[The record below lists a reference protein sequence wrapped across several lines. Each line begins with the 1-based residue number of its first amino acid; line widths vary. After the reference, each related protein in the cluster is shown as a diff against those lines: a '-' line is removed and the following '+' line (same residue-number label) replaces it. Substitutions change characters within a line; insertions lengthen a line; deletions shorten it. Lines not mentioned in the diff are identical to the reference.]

1 MTGARGTGKKANA
14 ASQSP
19 NSSQRNRPSGFE
31 TLCSN
36 VGDLCSTSDENDE
49 DVIPKLQEMLRDQA
63 DQPGLDK
70 NTATAVAVTQLL
82 LPVMGMT
89 NRSVEK
95 RLAQTETSI
104 NKLRASVRLNAY
116 ENDRLQQYTRRENIR
131 ISGIPEVD
139 GEQLKGKIV
148 ELGNEMGL
156 NIVERDINA
165 CHRLG
170 PKHSGRSRAIIVRF
184 FARDTK
190 HDFLVNKNKL
200 KDKVSYRNVYI
211 NEDLTPLRSKM
222 LHYVKR
228 QDGVESAY
236 TREGKVICRIRDGS
250 RITIETP
257 DDLFKLGLTN
267 IDYIAL
273 GLSALE

>member
-1 MTGARGTGKKANA
+1 MFHFCT
-14 ASQSP
+14 
-19 NSSQRNRPSGFE
+19 
-31 TLCSN
+31 
-36 VGDLCSTSDENDE
+36 
-49 DVIPKLQEMLRDQA
+49 
-63 DQPGLDK
+63 
-70 NTATAVAVTQLL
+70 
-82 LPVMGMT
+82 
-89 NRSVEK
+89 
-95 RLAQTETSI
+95 
-104 NKLRASVRLNAY
+104 
-116 ENDRLQQYTRRENIR
+116 
-131 ISGIPEVD
+131 
-139 GEQLKGKIV
+139 
-148 ELGNEMGL
+148 
-156 NIVERDINA
+156 
-165 CHRLG
+165 
-170 PKHSGRSRAIIVRF
+170 HSGRSRAIIVRF